1 VTDPTMPHVTAP
13 AVPVM
18 AGMRDAS
25 VHNHPGRA
33 AVYHVVK
40 YRGDVPHPAC
50 NTWSQVVVETTVRPA
65 ERVEPA
71 LRCQGHGCRSRWP
84 Q

>member
-1 VTDPTMPHVTAP
+1 MTDATAA

-18 AGMRDAS
+18 AGMRDGS

-50 NTWSQVVVETTVRPA
+50 NTWSQTIVETTVLPA
-65 ERVEPA
+65 GRVEPA
-71 LRCQGHGCRSRWP
+71 LRCRAYGCRGRWP